1 MHKLSGQRLM
11 EDLGLPYF
19 RNISTFGALS
29 DTTVVHLI
37 RCGEVLALDPGE
49 VLFEAGEPSEC
60 FYVILKGH
68 LAFHKYHQGHYGFI
82 RNYHFGENI
91 GFVGMIALHRRI
103 GRAEA
108 VDEVVVVKISTRLFN
123 ELYESDTQEF
133 ALLLMNLSRDM
144 ARGIRA
150 LDNLI
155 VEGQSLS
162 EKVSERGS
170 REVVGAAV
178 TPESDA
184 VVSGRADIETDVEI
198 AEAGSTQEARCRPRS
213 EAYHIRSSGI

>member
-1 MHKLSGQRLM
+1 M
-11 EDLGLPYF
+11 

-37 RCGEVLALDPGE
+37 RCGEVLALEPGE
-49 VLFEAGEPSEC
+49 VLFDAGEPSEC
-60 FYVILKGH
+60 FYVILKGY

-103 GRAEA
+103 GRAAA
-108 VDEVVVVKISTRLFN
+108 VGDVIVVKISNPLFN

-155 VEGQSLS
+155 VERQPGTGELS
-162 EKVSERGS
+162 EQQSDGTVEEVAADAGEGQA
-170 REVVGAAV
+170 EVVLDAGCSGA
-178 TPESDA
+178 D
-184 VVSGRADIETDVEI
+184 R
-198 AEAGSTQEARCRPRS
+198 TQKVRCRPGS

>member
-1 MHKLSGQRLM
+1 M

-19 RNISTFGALS
+19 RTISTFGALS

-37 RCGEVLALDPGE
+37 RCGEVQALEPGE
-49 VLFEAGEPSEC
+49 ILFEAGDPSEG
-60 FYVILKGH
+60 FYIILKGQ

-103 GRAEA
+103 GRARA
-108 VDEVVVVKISTRLFN
+108 VGEVIVVKISTRLFN
-123 ELYESDTQEF
+123 DLYETNTQEF

-150 LDNLI
+150 VDNLL
-155 VEGQSLS
+155 VEQHYSAMNAQGR
-162 EKVSERGS
+162 KAVAADVD
-170 REVVGAAV
+170 EVDLETADVATAD
-178 TPESDA
+178 T
-184 VVSGRADIETDVEI
+184 GRAAKVRYL
-198 AEAGSTQEARCRPRS
+198 AGLR
-213 EAYHIRSSGI
+213 

>member
-1 MHKLSGQRLM
+1 MHRLSGQRLM

-19 RNISTFGALS
+19 RDISTFGALS
-29 DTTVVHLI
+29 DTTVVHLV
-37 RCGEVLALDPGE
+37 RCGEVLALEPGE
-49 VLFEAGEPSEC
+49 VLFEAGQPSEC

-108 VDEVVVVKISTRLFN
+108 VDNVVVVKISSNLFN

-155 VEGQSLS
+155 VERQSLPEEAP
-162 EKVSERGS
+162 EKVLEKAPDSAVKP
-170 REVVGAAV
+170 VVAV
-178 TPESDA
+178 
-184 VVSGRADIETDVEI
+184 ETV
-198 AEAGSTQEARCRPRS
+198 R
-213 EAYHIRSSGI
+213 